1 MEGLEFPFPS
11 STPGV
16 LASPSFP
23 LPFWCPVKGCA
34 GDVAWLSSHHMSDP
48 SASPLQYDGAYA
60 VLVAAGEML
69 VGDGLGPGYSQD
81 SSMVLGVEGGQF
93 TLSIEVAFSYP
104 ILRLLEDLLRS
115 L

>member
-34 GDVAWLSSHHMSDP
+34 GDVAWLSSHRISDP
-48 SASPLQYDGAYA
+48 SGSPSQYDGAYA

-69 VGDGLGPGYSQD
+69 VGVGLGPGYSQD
-81 SSMVLGVEGGQF
+81 SMVLGVEGGQF

-104 ILRLLEDLLRS
+104 PAF
-115 L
+115 